1 MFISKFFTNTD
12 LPYHEI
18 QNIYFLIKNVE
29 NTSDILRPTSSD
41 NNIIILEVKIVIIGE
56 IKNVEL

>member
-18 QNIYFLIKNVE
+18 QNIYFLIKNAE
-29 NTSDILRPTSSD
+29 NTPDILRPTSSD
-41 NNIIILEVKIVIIGE
+41 NNPLILEVKIVIIGE